1 MISFILNFTN
11 QGDEMRLLMIHV
23 DSFTCRVTERGR
35 SRVYEE
41 PAEKCIFLEEGIVL
55 LVSVEKEDEGN
66 LEEVCE
72 EAVLEIGK
80 IAKNLKV
87 KDLLLHPFA
96 HLFGKLSSPEDAV
109 EGLVTLAGKLEE
121 EGFHVKRTPFGW
133 FHTLEI
139 KAKGHPLS
147 RVSRRFTASRENHR

>member
-1 MISFILNFTN
+1 
-11 QGDEMRLLMIHV
+11 MRVLMIHV
-23 DSFTCRVTERGR
+23 DSFTCGVTERGR

-41 PAEKCIFLEEGIVL
+41 PGEKSISLTEGIVL
-55 LVSVEKEDEGN
+55 LVSVEKEDEGHM
-66 LEEVCE
+66 EEVCN

-80 IAKNLKV
+80 VAKNLKV

-96 HLFGKLSSPEDAV
+96 HLFGKLSSPEEAV
-109 EGLVTLAGKLEE
+109 EGLVILAGRLGE

-133 FHTLEI
+133 FHTLEM

-147 RVSRRFTASRENHR
+147 RVSRRFSPSVENLG